1 MLSNLDFLE
10 LPVTNQ
16 KAYLVCSEAPS
27 TYVAEDH
34 LVWPQW
40 ERMGLILQKL
50 HEPGWEDTLGRPH
63 LLREVERAY
72 RERIC
77 EGMAER

>member
-1 MLSNLDFLE
+1 
-10 LPVTNQ
+10 
-16 KAYLVCSEAPS
+16 
-27 TYVAEDH
+27 
-34 LVWPQW
+34 
-40 ERMGLILQKL
+40 MGLILQKL